1 MAAYQNIHWF
11 PGHMKVAFDEI
22 KKLLPQIDLVIE
34 IGDARAPLSSFNN
47 LIEKVVEGKRLLEFI
62 QKRIYAI

>member
-47 LIEKVVEGKRLLEFI
+47 LIEKL
-62 QKRIYAI
+62 